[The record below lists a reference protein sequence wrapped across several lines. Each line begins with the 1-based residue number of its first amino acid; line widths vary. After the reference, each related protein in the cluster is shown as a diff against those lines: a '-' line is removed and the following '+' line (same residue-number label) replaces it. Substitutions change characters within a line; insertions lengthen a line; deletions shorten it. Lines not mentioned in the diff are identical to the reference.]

1 MNVLVLCDDT
11 WHPGEVI
18 VRGMRPLQKQGF
30 NFDFVMACKDI
41 LTVKMLEDYDVIV
54 NARGDCHSPGNH
66 TAVWF
71 EDGVTAVMP
80 DDFKAYVEEGHGFI
94 ALHAGNTYT
103 RERRKDMAEFI
114 GNDFITH
121 PPQCTI
127 TANPAGDHPIMKGIG
142 SFTFRDE
149 HYMIDVH
156 AEDADV
162 FMTSTSETK
171 AGTQVAGYT
180 REIGKGRLVVLTPCH
195 NCAVL
200 ESDEYAQILT
210 NAINWAAGKL

>member
-1 MNVLVLCDDT
+1 MNVLVLCDDF
-11 WHPGEVI
+11 WHPGEVFT
-18 VRGMRPLQKQGF
+18 RGMKPLAKMGY
-30 NFDFVMACKDI
+30 NLDFVMACKDI
-41 LTVKMLEDYDVIV
+41 LTVKMLRDYDVII

-80 DDFKAYVEEGHGFI
+80 DDFRDYVAEGHGFI

-103 RERRKDMAEFI
+103 HERRYDMAEFI

-127 TANPAGDHPIMKGIG
+127 TAKAVGNHPIMKGIEP
-142 SFTFRDE
+142 FTFRDE
-149 HYMIDVH
+149 HYMINVT
-156 AEDADV
+156 AEDADI
-162 FMTSTSETK
+162 FMESTSETK

-180 REIGKGRLVVLTPCH
+180 REIGKGRLVVLTPGH
-195 NCAVL
+195 NCAVV
-200 ESDEYAQILT
+200 ESEPFTQILA
-210 NAINWAAGKL
+210 NAIDWAAGKL